1 LFQNAVTTIIL
12 EFDTLCQPK
21 RSKFSS
27 THLYCAQNAI
37 VKNKLSNKIMYP
49 NTVIETFKKHFG
61 DAPKIVVRAPGRI
74 NLIGEHTDYNG
85 GYVLPAAI
93 DKAVYFAVSPRA
105 DDECRFYAHDLNE
118 YIEVSLKNLKKADT
132 QDWAN
137 YLMGVLDEIQKV
149 LAQTQNSKIENLS
162 ADRQGQN
169 PKILRG
175 VNLVFG
181 GDIPSGGGVS
191 SSAAIE
197 NGIGFAV
204 NELFSL
210 GLSRIDLLR
219 ISQKAENNFVGM
231 KCGIMDM
238 FASMMGKQNAVIR
251 LDCNSL
257 DFEYFPFNA
266 PDYRLILCNTT
277 VKHALVDSEYNT
289 RRAECEEGVS
299 VLQKFDPSINL
310 LRDVKIG
317 FLKKHKN
324 ALREVVFRRC
334 KYVVEEIARVDKAC
348 KALKKNDF
356 ETFGKLMYQTHNG
369 LQNEYEVSCKE
380 LDFLVK
386 KTKNMAFSDI
396 PNTFGTE
403 GVLGAR
409 MMGGGFGGCTI
420 NLVKADIV
428 DDFILKMKEAY
439 KKAFDIEL
447 PCYITTP
454 QNGVEVLV

>member
-1 LFQNAVTTIIL
+1 
-12 EFDTLCQPK
+12 
-21 RSKFSS
+21 
-27 THLYCAQNAI
+27 
-37 VKNKLSNKIMYP
+37 MYP
-49 NTVIETFKKHFG
+49 NAVIETFKKQFRA
-61 DAPKIVVRAPGRI
+61 APKIVVRAPGRI

-93 DKAVYFAVSPRA
+93 DKAVYFAVSPRE
-105 DDECRFYAHDLNE
+105 DDECHFFAHDLNE
-118 YIEVSLKNLKKADT
+118 HFDVSLNNLKET
-132 QDWAN
+132 VTYSWAN
-137 YLMGVLDEIQKV
+137 YLMGVLDEIKKQLSVISHQPSAIKGIN
-149 LAQTQNSKIENLS
+149 LA
-162 ADRQGQN
+162 
-169 PKILRG
+169 
-175 VNLVFG
+175 FG

-204 NELFSL
+204 NELFNL

-299 VLQKFDPSINL
+299 VLQKFDPSIKL
-310 LRDVKIG
+310 LRDVTIS
-317 FLKKHKN
+317 FLKKHKEE
-324 ALREVVFRRC
+324 LREVVFRRC
-334 KYVVEEIARVDKAC
+334 KYVVEEIVRVDRAC

-356 ETFGKLMYQTHNG
+356 ETFGKLMYKTHDG
-369 LQNEYEVSCKE
+369 LQKEYEVSCKE
-380 LDFLVK
+380 LDFLVEI
-386 KTKNMAFSDI
+386 THN
-396 PNTFGTE
+396 TE

-439 KKAFDIEL
+439 KKAFDIDL
-447 PCYITTP
+447 PCYVTTP
-454 QNGVEVLV
+454 QNGVEILE

>member
-1 LFQNAVTTIIL
+1 
-12 EFDTLCQPK
+12 
-21 RSKFSS
+21 
-27 THLYCAQNAI
+27 
-37 VKNKLSNKIMYP
+37 MYP

-61 DAPKIVVRAPGRI
+61 NAPKIVVRAPGRI

-93 DKAVYFAVSPRA
+93 DKAVYFAVSPRE
-105 DDECRFYAHDLNE
+105 DDECRFISLDLKEE
-118 YIEVSLKNLKKADT
+118 YTVFLDDLKHSET
-132 QDWAN
+132 YSWAN
-137 YLMGVLDEIQKV
+137 YLMGVLDEIQKI
-149 LAQTQNSKIENLS
+149 LAQTQKPKTKT
-162 ADRQGQN
+162 QN
-169 PKILRG
+169 QKVLRG

-204 NELFSL
+204 NELFDL

-266 PDYRLILCNTT
+266 PEYRLILCNTT

-289 RRAECEEGVS
+289 RRAECEEGVA
-299 VLQKFDPSINL
+299 VLQKFDPSIKL
-310 LRDVKIG
+310 LRDVTID
-317 FLKKHKN
+317 FLKKHKS

-334 KYVVEEIARVDKAC
+334 KYVVEEIVRVDKAC

-380 LDFLVK
+380 LDFLVE
-386 KTKNMAFSDI
+386 
-396 PNTFGTE
+396 NTRNTE
-403 GVLGAR
+403 GVLGSR

-447 PCYITTP
+447 PCYVTTP
-454 QNGVEVLV
+454 QNGVEVLIH